1 MNLWIYLSSWLITGV
16 QGIFVELKN
25 KNKCPDLIGWRT
37 LPKAKE
43 KKKKWELGVEWRVAR
58 SGMPQVNMN
67 VGSGEC

>member
-1 MNLWIYLSSWLITGV
+1 LNLWIYLSSWLITGV

-43 KKKKWELGVEWRVAR
+43 KKNGSWGW
-58 SGMPQVNMN
+58 
-67 VGSGEC
+67 SGEWQGLACHR